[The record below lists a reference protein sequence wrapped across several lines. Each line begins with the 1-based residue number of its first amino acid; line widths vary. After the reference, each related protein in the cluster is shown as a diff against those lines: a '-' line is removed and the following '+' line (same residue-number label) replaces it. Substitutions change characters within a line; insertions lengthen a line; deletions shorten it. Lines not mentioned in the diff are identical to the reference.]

1 MKQTP
6 ASRKANE
13 QLRSKIANVIL
24 FHIADPRLEMV
35 TVTSCEVSKDRSV
48 ADVYISADKD
58 RYDEVMS
65 GLEAAK
71 GRIRSL
77 VGKDLGWRVTPELR
91 FYIDKTV
98 DTAEHIAAVLESE
111 HKWFDSISQEQ

>member
-6 ASRKANE
+6 ASRKVNE
-13 QLRSKIANVIL
+13 QLRAKVANVLL
-24 FHIADPRLEMV
+24 FHVSDPRLSLV
-35 TVTSCEVSKDRSV
+35 TVTATEVSKDRSV
-48 ADVYISADKD
+48 ADVYISASHD
-58 RYDEVMS
+58 RYDEVME

-91 FYIDKTV
+91 FKIDTSV
-98 DTAEHIAAVLESE
+98 DTAEHIANVLESE
-111 HKWFDSISQEQ
+111 QRWQDSISREQ

>member
-24 FHIADPRLEMV
+24 LHIADPRLEMV

-58 RYDEVMS
+58 RYDEVMA

>member
-58 RYDEVMS
+58 RYDEVMA